1 MSTTTSI
8 NPANSG
14 NNPSSWKKQAA
25 AFVAT
30 AASAAGLG
38 VAGAHMVSE
47 LGESED
53 ILTDENVLNGE
64 PIEEVAQPDN
74 DASNTGTT
82 SSSNSSASS
91 NPSSTTSNATSTS
104 TSTTV
109 EPQPI
114 TNGDIVEP
122 TVSVEPTVE
131 PTVSVEPT
139 IEPETEVES
148 EVTVET
154 EPEEQSSTT
163 TSDTVNPDEIAE
175 AIISEDKIDPND
187 IDMADVVNFD
197 EIGTVYTVDGES
209 YTAAAFHDAAG
220 NNLIMVDVD
229 GDNVFDVITD
239 YDGNYIAEV
248 PGNLSVG
255 DAQEDIADDDVYLAY
270 DNEMDNVDEYGDD
283 SLAEDLMG

>member
-1 MSTTTSI
+1 MSTTTTI
-8 NPANSG
+8 NPANLG
-14 NNPSSWKKQAA
+14 NNSERKKQAA
-25 AFVAT
+25 AFAAT

-38 VAGAHMVSE
+38 VAGAHIVSE
-47 LGESED
+47 LGKSED
-53 ILTDENVLNGE
+53 ILTDENVINGE
-64 PIEEVAQPDN
+64 PIEEVAQPIN
-74 DASNTGTT
+74 EATSTETT
-82 SSSNSSASS
+82 SPSASPTS
-91 NPSSTTSNATSTS
+91 NPSNASHTTSTT
-104 TSTTV
+104 TTV

-122 TVSVEPTVE
+122 TVSVEPT
-131 PTVSVEPT
+131 
-139 IEPETEVES
+139 IEPATEVEP
-148 EVTVET
+148 EVNVET
-154 EPEEQSSTT
+154 EPVEQANTT

-175 AIISEDKIDPND
+175 AIIAEDKIDPND
-187 IDMADVVNFD
+187 IDMADIINFD

-239 YDGNYIAEV
+239 YDGNLIAEV

-283 SLAEDLMG
+283 SLAEDLMA

>member
-1 MSTTTSI
+1 MSTTTTI
-8 NPANSG
+8 NPANLG
-14 NNPSSWKKQAA
+14 NNSERKKQAA
-25 AFVAT
+25 AFAAT

-38 VAGAHMVSE
+38 VAGAHIVSE
-47 LGESED
+47 LGKSED
-53 ILTDENVLNGE
+53 ILTDENVINGE
-64 PIEEVAQPDN
+64 PIEEVAQPIN
-74 DASNTGTT
+74 EATSTGTT
-82 SSSNSSASS
+82 SPSASPTS
-91 NPSSTTSNATSTS
+91 NPSNASHTTSAT
-104 TSTTV
+104 TTV

-122 TVSVEPTVE
+122 TVSVEPT
-131 PTVSVEPT
+131 
-139 IEPETEVES
+139 IEPATEVEP
-148 EVTVET
+148 EVNVET
-154 EPEEQSSTT
+154 EPVEQANTT

-175 AIISEDKIDPND
+175 AIIAEDKIDPND
-187 IDMADVVNFD
+187 IDMADIINFD

-239 YDGNYIAEV
+239 YDGNLIAEV

-283 SLAEDLMG
+283 SLAEDLMA

>member
-1 MSTTTSI
+1 MSTTTTI

-14 NNPSSWKKQAA
+14 NNSEGKKQAA
-25 AFVAT
+25 AYAAT

-38 VAGAHMVSE
+38 VAGANIVSE
-47 LGESED
+47 LGKSED
-53 ILTDENVLNGE
+53 IITDENVLNGE
-64 PIEEVAQPDN
+64 LIEEVAQPIN
-74 DASNTGTT
+74 EATSTGTT
-82 SSSNSSASS
+82 SPSA
-91 NPSSTTSNATSTS
+91 STTSNPSNTTST
-104 TSTTV
+104 TTTV

-122 TVSVEPTVE
+122 TVSVEPTIE
-131 PTVSVEPT
+131 PT
-139 IEPETEVES
+139 TEVEP
-148 EVTVET
+148 EVTVEA
-154 EPEEQSSTT
+154 EPVEQTSST

-175 AIISEDKIDPND
+175 AIIAEDKIDPND
-187 IDMADVVNFD
+187 IDMADVINFD

-239 YDGNYIAEV
+239 YDGNLIAEV

-283 SLAEDLMG
+283 SLAEDLMA

>member
-1 MSTTTSI
+1 MSTTTTI
-8 NPANSG
+8 HPANSG
-14 NNPSSWKKQAA
+14 NNSSAGKKQAA
-25 AFVAT
+25 AFAAAA

-38 VAGAHMVSE
+38 VAGARIASE
-47 LGESED
+47 LGASED
-53 ILTDENVLNGE
+53 ILTDENVIIDE
-64 PIEEVAQPDN
+64 TIEEVAQPDN
-74 DASNTGTT
+74 DASSTGTT
-82 SSSNSSASS
+82 SASNSSTSS
-91 NPSSTTSNATSTS
+91 NTSSTTSNATSTS
-104 TSTTV
+104 TSTV

-122 TVSVEPTVE
+122 TVSVESTIE

-139 IEPETEVES
+139 IEPTTEIEP

-154 EPEEQSSTT
+154 EPVEQTSMTSS
-163 TSDTVNPDEIAE
+163 DIVNPDEIAE
-175 AIISEDKIDPND
+175 AIIAEDKIDPND
-187 IDMADVVNFD
+187 IDMADVINFD

-220 NNLIMVDVD
+220 NDLIMVDVD

-239 YDGNYIAEV
+239 YDGNYIADV

-283 SLAEDLMG
+283 SLAEDLMA

>member
-1 MSTTTSI
+1 MSTTTTI

-14 NNPSSWKKQAA
+14 NSSSDGKKQAA
-25 AFVAT
+25 AFAAT
-30 AASAAGLG
+30 AAGAAGLG
-38 VAGAHMVSE
+38 VTGAHIVSE

-53 ILTDENVLNGE
+53 NHTADNVIVGEN
-64 PIEEVAQPDN
+64 IEESTQPDN
-74 DASNTGTT
+74 ETTGAGST
-82 SSSNSSASS
+82 SA
-91 NPSSTTSNATSTS
+91 S
-104 TSTTV
+104 TSTTASDFSTSSVAASASAAV

-114 TNGDIVEP
+114 TDSDIIEP
-122 TVSVEPTVE
+122 TTSIEPVNEIE
-131 PTVSVEPT
+131 PEVT
-139 IEPETEVES
+139 IEPEITLEPEVA
-148 EVTVET
+148 VET
-154 EPEEQSSTT
+154 EPVEPINE
-163 TSDTVNPDEIAE
+163 TSNDVVNPDEIAE
-175 AIISEDKIDPND
+175 AIIAEDKIDPND

-239 YDGNYIAEV
+239 YDGNLIAEV

-255 DAQEDIADDDVYLAY
+255 DAQEDIAEDDVYLAY

-283 SLAEDLMG
+283 SLAEDLMA